1 MEGERESYFRN
12 CLMLP
17 SELAGG
23 KYKICRASWLVGD
36 SGKSVDVA
44 ILSAKRVIF
53 RKISMLQSG
62 GKIPSSRNLSF
73 FRKDF
78 NLFTG

>member
-1 MEGERESYFRN
+1 
-12 CLMLP
+12 MLP

-62 GKIPSSRNLSF
+62 GKIPSSGNCLF
-73 FRKDF
+73 FVRTSIY
-78 NLFTG
+78 LLGQAHTHHGG